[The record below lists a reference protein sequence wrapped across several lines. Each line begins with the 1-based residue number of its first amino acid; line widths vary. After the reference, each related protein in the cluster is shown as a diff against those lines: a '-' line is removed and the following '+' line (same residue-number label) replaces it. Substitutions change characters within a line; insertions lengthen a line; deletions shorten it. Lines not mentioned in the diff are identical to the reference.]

1 MRYLDLMRNFPD
13 ILLDGNQRVLRMT
26 EHLGCYLQYSSAG
39 GTVLYSICKDK
50 IRWDAKAR
58 ANYR

>member
-1 MRYLDLMRNFPD
+1 MRYLDLMRNSPD

-26 EHLGCYLQYSSAG
+26 EHLGCYLQYS
-39 GTVLYSICKDK
+39 TVAQGVHVKKDK